1 MDFDDLLLK
10 TNELL
15 TRFPDVLAKY
25 QNRFRYILVDEYQ
38 DTNVAQYLWLRLLAQ
53 TSKNICCVG
62 DDDQSIYGW
71 RGAEVGNILR
81 FEKDFPGAKVIR
93 LEQNYRSTPSILAA
107 ASNLISNNKSRLGKT
122 LWTEQKKGDPVFLKS
137 VWDGMEEAR
146 WIGEQI
152 ENVQRKGLPLS
163 EVAILVRAGFQTRE
177 FEEVF
182 MSMSIPYRIIGGF
195 RFYERQEIRDALAY
209 LRLVYLAKDDLAFER
224 IINLPRRGIGKATLQ
239 KMHMVG
245 RHEGLSLFEVA
256 EKIIETDEIKGKAR
270 TALGCFINDVR
281 RWAAMQ
287 VSLAPE
293 ELMKVILD
301 ESGYTAMWKQDKSP
315 DADGRLEN
323 LKELV
328 DAIAEFGS
336 VSEFLEHVSLVMESA
351 QNTTEEFVTLMT
363 MHAAKGLEFKT
374 VFLAGWEEGIFP
386 SQRTLADSI
395 DKELEEERRLA
406 YVALTRAKENAF
418 ITFASNRRVHGQWQN
433 NPPSR
438 FIKEL
443 PESHICF
450 LDAPIL
456 NHRAASRAPSAI
468 SASES
473 LPVSRSIYR
482 VGERV
487 FHVKFGYGVITH
499 VESDRLLIDFDHT
512 GPKKVLQSFIQRK

>member
-1 MDFDDLLLK
+1 MDR
-10 TNELL
+10 T
-15 TRFPDVLAKY
+15 
-25 QNRFRYILVDEYQ
+25 
-38 DTNVAQYLWLRLLAQ
+38 
-53 TSKNICCVG
+53 
-62 DDDQSIYGW
+62 
-71 RGAEVGNILR
+71 
-81 FEKDFPGAKVIR
+81 
-93 LEQNYRSTPSILAA
+93 
-107 ASNLISNNKSRLGKT
+107 
-122 LWTEQKKGDPVFLKS
+122 KKGDPVFLKS

-146 WIGEQI
+146 WIGDQI
-152 ENVQRKGLPLS
+152 ENFQRKGLPLS

-195 RFYERQEIRDALAY
+195 RFYERQEVRDALAY
-209 LRLVYLAKDDLAFER
+209 LRLVHLAKDDLAFER

-256 EKIIETDEIKGKAR
+256 EKIIETDDIKGKAR
-270 TALGCFINDVR
+270 TSLSCFIGDVR
-281 RWAAMQ
+281 RWAGMQ
-287 VSLAPE
+287 DSLAPE

-301 ESGYTAMWKQDKSP
+301 ESGYTAMWKQEKSP

-328 DAIAEFGS
+328 DAISEFGS

-386 SQRTLADSI
+386 SQRTLTDSI

-433 NPPSR
+433 NP
-438 FIKEL
+438 L
-443 PESHICF
+443 PG
-450 LDAPIL
+450 L
-456 NHRAASRAPSAI
+456 
-468 SASES
+468 
-473 LPVSRSIYR
+473 
-482 VGERV
+482 
-487 FHVKFGYGVITH
+487 
-499 VESDRLLIDFDHT
+499 
-512 GPKKVLQSFIQRK
+512 